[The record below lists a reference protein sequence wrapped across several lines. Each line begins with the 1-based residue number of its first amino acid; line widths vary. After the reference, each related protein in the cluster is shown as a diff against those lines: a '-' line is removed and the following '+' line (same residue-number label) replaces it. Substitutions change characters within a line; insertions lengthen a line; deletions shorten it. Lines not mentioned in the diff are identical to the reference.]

1 MIKLIEIWR
10 FEERINLVQFH
21 RVHLLAVQGLAPK
34 IAFLAGIS
42 LLIFIVT
49 EMIKYMRKEIMP
61 MKKNALD
68 VQTVTMNVL
77 NNLSGNLA
85 GGALLAN
92 VLYGN

>member
-21 RVHLLAVQGLAPK
+21 RVHWLVAQGLAPK

-92 VLYGN
+92 VFYGY